1 MAQLLVRNLDDILVQ
16 RLKTRAA
23 NHHRSAEAEHREILR
38 KVLLSSGPEA
48 KIKEAL
54 LNMPS
59 VGEDT
64 DFERAMD
71 TGRDINL

>member
-16 RLKTRAA
+16 RLKIRAA

-38 KVLLSSGPEA
+38 EILLSSDPKA

-59 VGEDT
+59 VGEDA
-64 DFERAMD
+64 DFERALD
-71 TGRDINL
+71 TGRDIDL